1 MLEIVDQF
9 LWTKENKVITRD
21 KHNVP
26 GLANFSHWNF
36 RSATNPAAMH
46 YHTNIFEFHCMLHGR
61 RIFQVMDGSSLR
73 TYIVTGNQAAVTY
86 PGELHGY
93 RDSFVEPYEFY
104 SLQIDVTDPEHLL
117 GLDREYSLQ
126 LYATLCEIQKK
137 LSALGE
143 HRLQLGST
151 HIQLLRTAFNFFSSF
166 DEESIRIGVQF
177 LCCFCFSLKLM
188 SPVTDQPPVDEHIA
202 VSIQYMRD
210 HFTEKPSLQSLAR
223 VAGYSLSYFKSKF
236 REETGLTPAAYLS
249 LLRLELAKDRLANT
263 NCSVTQ
269 ISEDL
274 CFSSTSYFTAAFK
287 KMTSFTPKE
296 YREKY
301 GTAQITSSRK
311 DHPNQE

>member
-1 MLEIVDQF
+1 
-9 LWTKENKVITRD
+9 
-21 KHNVP
+21 
-26 GLANFSHWNF
+26 
-36 RSATNPAAMH
+36 
-46 YHTNIFEFHCMLHGR
+46 
-61 RIFQVMDGSSLR
+61 
-73 TYIVTGNQAAVTY
+73 
-86 PGELHGY
+86 
-93 RDSFVEPYEFY
+93 
-104 SLQIDVTDPEHLL
+104 
-117 GLDREYSLQ
+117 
-126 LYATLCEIQKK
+126 
-137 LSALGE
+137 
-143 HRLQLGST
+143 
-151 HIQLLRTAFNFFSSF
+151 
-166 DEESIRIGVQF
+166 
-177 LCCFCFSLKLM
+177 
-188 SPVTDQPPVDEHIA
+188 
-202 VSIQYMRD
+202 MRD

-274 CFSSTSYFTAAFK
+274 SFSSTSYFTAAFK